1 MDIIDA
7 LKTIIARSPRA
18 AETAVRTIAAARNN
32 SPVLQTRY
40 ANVLIM
46 AMADPEA
53 TFTPEERAILASAV
67 EAPESSSRDFILRVR
82 LTDQERAELQ
92 QLADQDGIGMSEYV
106 RRKLFG

>member
-7 LKTIIARSPRA
+7 LKIIIARSPRA
-18 AETAVRTIAAARNN
+18 AETAVRTIEAARHN

-46 AMADPEA
+46 ALADPEA
-53 TFTPEERAILASAV
+53 TFSPAERATLATAI
-67 EAPESSSRDFILRVR
+67 EAPETNSREFMLRVR
-82 LTDQERAELQ
+82 LTEQDRAELQ
-92 QLADQDGIGMSEYV
+92 QLSEQDGIGMSEYV